1 MIFSNL
7 NKIVP
12 KKVRLRISYNFLH
25 KSLNRHNEKF
35 LYTNSMLYFVV
46 IKTVKNIKDIFD
58 TFWKIE
64 NKSLLF
70 YLLSSSSFFKNS
82 VQTPFRTLLNVA

>member
-1 MIFSNL
+1 
-7 NKIVP
+7 
-12 KKVRLRISYNFLH
+12 
-25 KSLNRHNEKF
+25 
-35 LYTNSMLYFVV
+35 MLYFVV
-46 IKTVKNIKDIFD
+46 IKTVRNIKDIFD

-70 YLLSSSSFFKNS
+70 YLLLSSSFFKNS

>member
-1 MIFSNL
+1 
-7 NKIVP
+7 
-12 KKVRLRISYNFLH
+12 
-25 KSLNRHNEKF
+25 
-35 LYTNSMLYFVV
+35 MLYFVV

-82 VQTPFRTLLNVA
+82 VQTPFRTLLNVT